1 MTNSEA
7 KATKKQYEVFS
18 GGTFN
23 DPLPFS
29 SIGWFNASSVE
40 DATKQA
46 KRLLRH
52 DCNKRFIISC
62 LDEDIKITNDL

>member
-1 MTNSEA
+1 MKKTN
-7 KATKKQYEVFS
+7 KQYEVFD

-23 DPLPFS
+23 QPFGFS
-29 SIGWFNASSVE
+29 SIGWFNASSIE
-40 DATKQA
+40 EAIKQA
-46 KRLLRH
+46 KKLLRH